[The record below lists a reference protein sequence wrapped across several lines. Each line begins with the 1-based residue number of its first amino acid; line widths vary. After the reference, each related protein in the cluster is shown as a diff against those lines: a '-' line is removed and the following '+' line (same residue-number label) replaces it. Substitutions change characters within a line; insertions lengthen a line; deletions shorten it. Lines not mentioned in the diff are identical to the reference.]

1 MSVSGSA
8 AQLIAR
14 GRSYNYGVAET
25 ELDLGGIVGAVA
37 ARARA
42 MTPEFDPGGFLEGL
56 SGQLQGLIPHDRL
69 TVLYLDEGGRT
80 VSVFAEHAPDDAPRH
95 GGRYTLSLARA
106 RRYPIAEAVS
116 SGVFT
121 RQAEFVRD
129 AQSDARCMAG
139 AAIPGVAQ
147 TGLRAWM
154 ALPLMGVE
162 RVIGALIVGNT
173 VPDVYTEAHLATG
186 RQIADVIGPVI
197 ESIVLVHTE
206 RRLRQRLRV
215 VPEVVRVLGTSLNVA
230 EIFDRLAAAVRP
242 VLDFDIMATSLLQSD
257 GMKRWLRVAAG
268 RPKRGDERF
277 EDFSFAAR
285 LLAREPVLMREC
297 ASELD
302 LANPADRTIL
312 EDGIRSLVVVPL
324 IFGDK
329 VGGLLAF
336 AKQQPD
342 WFDENDLKVVEEIA
356 QHVIVAVHHQRLAEE
371 QRRLAIVEGRA
382 QELER
387 RVQRLHG
394 ALSEP
399 YGFGRI
405 LGHAPSL
412 REALERAAR
421 VAPGETPVLL
431 TGESGTG
438 KELVAQAIHYASRRA
453 DGPCVAINCAA
464 LPEAL
469 IESELFGHERGAF
482 TGADRQKPGRF
493 ELAAGGTLFLDEVG
507 ELAVSVQAKLLR
519 VLQEHEFQRVGGTA
533 TLKADF
539 RLIVATNRNL
549 TDAMARGQF
558 REDLYYRL
566 SVFPVHLPPLR
577 ERGEDVVLLAQ
588 EFVRRL
594 GERMGKGEPGLSR
607 DAREL
612 LVTYAWPGNI
622 RELQNAI
629 ERALIVSDTGLIT
642 AAQLGLTL
650 PRLPSGEA
658 SLPGVPA
665 PSGIA
670 NQDVAEATLQEL
682 ERHAI
687 ADALAK
693 TRGNKTAAAAALG
706 ITRMQLYSKL
716 KLLGLRSQ

>member
-1 MSVSGSA
+1 M
-8 AQLIAR
+8 
-14 GRSYNYGVAET
+14 RSYNQGVTVT
-25 ELDLGGIVGAVA
+25 EVDLGGIVGAIA

-42 MTPEFDPGGFLEGL
+42 LSRESDPGGLLEGL
-56 SGQLQGLIPHDRL
+56 SGQLQGLIPHDRVM
-69 TVLYLDEGGRT
+69 VLYLDEGGRT
-80 VSVFAEHAPDDAPRH
+80 VSVFAEHASGDALRH
-95 GGRYTLSLARA
+95 DGRSTLSLARA
-106 RRYPIAEAVS
+106 NRYPSAEAVS
-116 SGVFT
+116 SCVFAG
-121 RQAEFVRD
+121 QAEFVRD
-129 AQSDARCMAG
+129 ARSDARFMAG
-139 AAIPGVAQ
+139 TAMPGVPQA
-147 TGLRAWM
+147 GLRAWI
-154 ALPLMGVE
+154 ALPLMGLE
-162 RVIGALIVGNT
+162 RVIGALIVGST

-197 ESIVLVHTE
+197 EHIMLVHTA
-206 RRLRQRLRV
+206 RRRRQRLRV
-215 VPEVVRVLGTSLNVA
+215 VPEVARVLGTSLNVA
-230 EIFDRLAAAVRP
+230 EIFDQLAAAVRP
-242 VLDFDIMATSLLQSD
+242 VLDFDIMVTRLLEPEGISEE
-257 GMKRWLRVAAG
+257 GVLLVAEGGSVQAPPSG
-268 RPKRGDERF
+268 SKT
-277 EDFSFAAR
+277 SFAAR
-285 LLAREPVLMREC
+285 LLSGEPVLMRDCE
-297 ASELD
+297 SELD
-302 LANPADRTIL
+302 PSNPADRTVL
-312 EDGIRSLVVVPL
+312 ENGIRSFVAVPL
-324 IFGDK
+324 IFGEK
-329 VGGLLAF
+329 MGGLLGF
-336 AKQQPD
+336 AKKEPYR
-342 WFDENDLKVVEEIA
+342 FDESDLEVVEEIA
-356 QHVIVAVHHQRLAEE
+356 QHVVVAVQHQRLAEK
-371 QRRLAIVEGRA
+371 QRRLAIAELRA
-382 QELER
+382 QQLER
-387 RVQRLHG
+387 RVERLHG

-405 LGHAPSL
+405 LGRAPSL

-421 VAPGETPVLL
+421 VAPEETPVLL

-464 LPEAL
+464 LPETL

-482 TGADRQKPGRF
+482 TGADKQKPGRF

-507 ELAVSVQAKLLR
+507 ELAASVQAKLLR

-566 SVFPVHLPPLR
+566 SVFPIHLPPLR

-612 LVTYAWPGNI
+612 LVTYPWPGNI

-629 ERALIVSDTGLIT
+629 ERALIVSDAGLIT
-642 AAQLGLTL
+642 AAQLGLNL
-650 PRLPSGEA
+650 PRLPS
-658 SLPGVPA
+658 LPGVATPLA
-665 PSGIA
+665 VA
-670 NQDVAEATLQEL
+670 NQDAAAATTLQEL

-693 TRGNKTAAAAALG
+693 AKGNKTAAAGALG
-706 ITRMQLYSKL
+706 ITRMRLYTKL
-716 KLLGLRSQ
+716 KRLGLPSR

>member
-1 MSVSGSA
+1 M
-8 AQLIAR
+8 
-14 GRSYNYGVAET
+14 RSYNHGVAEGKV
-25 ELDLGGIVGAVA
+25 DLGGIVGAVA

-56 SGQLQGLIPHDRL
+56 SGQLQGLIPHDRV

-80 VSVFAEHAPDDAPRH
+80 VSIFAEHAPGDAPRRD
-95 GGRYTLSLARA
+95 GRYTLSLARA
-106 RRYPIAEAVS
+106 SRYPIPEAVS
-116 SGVFT
+116 SCVFAG
-121 RQAEFVRD
+121 QAEFVRD
-129 AQSDARCMAG
+129 AQRDARCMARTDV
-139 AAIPGVAQ
+139 PGLPQA
-147 TGLRAWM
+147 GLRAWM

-186 RQIADVIGPVI
+186 RQIADVVGPVI

-206 RRLRQRLRV
+206 RRRSQRLRV
-215 VPEVVRVLGTSLNVA
+215 VPEVARVLGTSLNVA

-242 VLDFDIMATSLLQSD
+242 VLDFDIMATSFVESKGVAPWLHVADGWTVPERSD
-257 GMKRWLRVAAG
+257 
-268 RPKRGDERF
+268 RF
-277 EDFSFAAR
+277 EDFSFGTR
-285 LLAREPVLMREC
+285 LLSREPVLIREC
-297 ASELD
+297 ESELD
-302 LANPADRTIL
+302 VTYPADGRIL
-312 EDGIRSLVVVPL
+312 KDGIRSFVCVPL
-324 IFGDK
+324 IFGDE
-329 VGGLLAF
+329 VGALLGF
-336 AKQQPD
+336 AKRQPD
-342 WFDENDLKVVEEIA
+342 WFDLSDLEVVEEIA
-356 QHVIVAVHHQRLAEE
+356 QHVVVAIQHQRLAEE
-371 QRRLAIVEGRA
+371 QRRLAMAEGRA
-382 QELER
+382 QQLER

-405 LGHAPSL
+405 LGQAPSL
-412 REALERAAR
+412 REALERAVQ
-421 VAPGETPVLL
+421 VAPQETPVLL

-438 KELVAQAIHYASRRA
+438 KELVAQAIHYASRRS

-464 LPEAL
+464 LPDTL

-482 TGADRQKPGRF
+482 TGADKQKPGRF

-507 ELAVSVQAKLLR
+507 ELAAAVQAKLLR
-519 VLQEHEFQRVGGTA
+519 VLQEREFQRVGGTA

-558 REDLYYRL
+558 RDDLYYRL
-566 SVFPVHLPPLR
+566 SVFPIHLPPLR

-594 GERMGKGEPGLSR
+594 GERMGKGEPGLSS

-612 LVTYAWPGNI
+612 LVTYPWPGNI

-629 ERALIVSDTGLIT
+629 ERALIVSDAGLIT
-642 AAQLGLTL
+642 AAQLGLPWL
-650 PRLPSGEA
+650 RLTSGEA
-658 SLPGVPA
+658 SLPGVPTA
-665 PSGIA
+665 SGVE
-670 NQDVAEATLQEL
+670 NQDAAGTLQEL

-693 TRGNKTAAAAALG
+693 AKGNKTAAATALG
-706 ITRMQLYSKL
+706 ITRMRLYTKL
-716 KLLGLRSQ
+716 KRLGLPFQ